1 MDFLRDPPDVLRSFP
16 PSSTPQQ
23 SSTTHVQLPP
33 GVDSES
39 RVAANGFGVTLR
51 HVVDVQTASSV
62 RRLPGLASSGLML
75 EVVNGTLDEFTDAG
89 SCVEI
94 THRDNNNKRER
105 ERERERLN
113 TNTLTRPI
121 RKKERDRERERERE
135 LL

>member
-16 PSSTPQQ
+16 PTSTPQQ

-89 SCVEI
+89 ACVEI
-94 THRDNNNKRER
+94 THRDNNKRER
-105 ERERERLN
+105 ERER
-113 TNTLTRPI
+113 
-121 RKKERDRERERERE
+121 D
-135 LL
+135 